1 MHRRGRN
8 HAKPQHQ
15 WTEYVRRGGARYA
28 ATLGHPRTI
37 ADDRH
42 QIRLRRRPVP
52 RLHGSRQR
60 RSGAILPD
68 RDQRRRRQE
77 DYHHRRPQRQG
88 RSSLAE
94 GLDRRAGAAMRLL
107 PVRPDHAGS
116 GTAFQEPEAD
126 QGRSGGAYGRQS
138 LPLHD
143 LFAHP
148 EGDHARRVRN
158 AYRLQRGNR
167 AEGNMNRHVKITA
180 PGPAD
185 LSRRS
190 FMVGSAAAGLALGYS
205 IVPGMLGAD
214 QALAAT
220 SNFDPSVWYSIAPDG
235 MRTGTRRK
243 ADMGEPLAST
253 MAQIISEEL
262 GSSWKDMRVQLASND
277 PKFNDP
283 VLGAQITGGSWSTMM
298 NFDAMSRAGAAGR
311 MAWTEAAA
319 ATMGVPAS
327 ELIVRDSVI
336 SHPKSKKSMTF
347 ADVVKSGKATK
358 TFTPDELKAIKL
370 KTPDQY
376 TMIGVSVPQ
385 LDIPSKTN
393 GTAKYGIDV
402 MLPGMVYG
410 KVVTPPVRYGAIVK
424 AVDDSEAK
432 KVPGF
437 IKAVTLDD
445 KTGTTTGWVVAVA
458 NTYANA
464 RKAADALKVTYDGG
478 PNAKLSSESLF
489 AEAKRLQALDDS
501 GQFFVKDGDT
511 AAAFGTAAKTMEAE
525 YTTNINIHAP
535 MEPMNA
541 TAQLQGDIWHIYSG
555 NQFATRSGAIAA
567 GAAGVD
573 PKFVVMH
580 QMWLGGGF
588 GRRLGADLMVPA
600 VQAAKAGGKPVKV
613 IFSREDDMTMDFSR
627 PLTFQKIKAGLDA
640 DGKLIAMNHDVVSAW
655 PTKRWGIPD
664 FLSPSADKKG
674 GLDAFTVNGAD
685 FFYSVPNHNV
695 RAILNEMAHNATPS
709 GQLRS
714 VAPGWT
720 FWAVESMVDEIAHAV
735 GKDPAQYRIDM
746 LDGKGA
752 NAGGAQRLR
761 NTLLAAMGLSGYGT
775 RQLPKGEG
783 MGVACVS
790 SQERA
795 TASWTACVAHV
806 AVAPSGEVKVKKLTV
821 ATDVGTQVH
830 PDNIRAQV
838 EGAALWG
845 LSLAMYEKA
854 TPKDGGIEQTNFD
867 TYTPLR
873 MSQVPEV
880 AITVIA
886 NGEKPTG
893 VGEPAVTVVA
903 PAIGNAIF
911 NACGARVRSLPITAE
926 AVKGAM
932 KA

>member
-1 MHRRGRN
+1 
-8 HAKPQHQ
+8 
-15 WTEYVRRGGARYA
+15 
-28 ATLGHPRTI
+28 
-37 ADDRH
+37 
-42 QIRLRRRPVP
+42 
-52 RLHGSRQR
+52 
-60 RSGAILPD
+60 
-68 RDQRRRRQE
+68 
-77 DYHHRRPQRQG
+77 
-88 RSSLAE
+88 
-94 GLDRRAGAAMRLL
+94 
-107 PVRPDHAGS
+107 
-116 GTAFQEPEAD
+116 
-126 QGRSGGAYGRQS
+126 
-138 LPLHD
+138 
-143 LFAHP
+143 
-148 EGDHARRVRN
+148 
-158 AYRLQRGNR
+158 
-167 AEGNMNRHVKITA
+167 MNTHVKISQSE
-180 PGPAD
+180 PAD

-190 FMVGSAAAGLALGYS
+190 FLVGTAAAGLALGYS
-205 IVPGMLGAD
+205 AVPGLLGAD
-214 QALAAT
+214 QAFAAT
-220 SNFDPSVWYSIAPDG
+220 GNFDPSVWYSIAPDG
-235 MRTGTRRK
+235 IVTVTCGK
-243 ADMGEPLAST
+243 ADMGQHIAST

-262 GSSWKDMRVQLASND
+262 GSNWKDMRIQLASND

-298 NFDAMSRAGAAGR
+298 NYDAMSRAGAAGR
-311 MAWTEAAA
+311 MALTEAAA
-319 ATMGVPAS
+319 ASMGVPAG
-327 ELIVRDSVI
+327 ELVVRDSVI

-347 ADVVKSGKATK
+347 AEIVKSGKATK

-370 KTPDQY
+370 KTADQY

-410 KVVTPPVRYGAIVK
+410 KVVMPPVRYGATVK
-424 AVDDSEAK
+424 SVDDSAAK

-437 IKAVTLDD
+437 IKAVTVDD
-445 KTGTTTGWVVAVA
+445 KTATTTGWVVAVA
-458 NTYANA
+458 NTYTNA
-464 RKAADALKVTYDGG
+464 KKAAAALKVTYDGG
-478 PNAKLSSESLF
+478 PNAKLSSESLLT
-489 AEAKRLQALDDS
+489 EARRLQGLDDS
-501 GQFFVKDGDT
+501 GLFFVKNGDT
-511 AAAFGTAAKTMEAE
+511 AAAFGTAAKVIEAE

-541 TAQLQGDIWHIYSG
+541 TAQQQGDIWHIYTG

-580 QMWLGGGF
+580 QMYLGGGF
-588 GRRLGADLMVPA
+588 GRRLDGDMTVP
-600 VQAAKAGGKPVKV
+600 AAKAVGKPVKV
-613 IFSREDDMTMDFSR
+613 IYSREDDMTMDFSR
-627 PLTFQKIKAGLDA
+627 PLTFQKIKAGVDG
-640 DGKLIAMNHDVVSAW
+640 DGKVIALNHDVVSAW

-664 FLSPSADKKG
+664 FLTPSVDKKG
-674 GLDAFTVNGAD
+674 GLDGFTVNGAD
-685 FFYSVPNHNV
+685 FFYTVPNHNV
-695 RAILNEMAHNATPS
+695 RAILNEMAQQATPS
-709 GQLRS
+709 GQLRP

-720 FWAVESMVDEIAHAV
+720 FWAVESMVDELAHAA

-746 LDGKGA
+746 LDGTGA

-761 NTLLAAMGLSGYGT
+761 NTLLAAMGMSGYGT

-806 AVAPSGEVKVKKLTV
+806 AVADSGEVKVKKLTV

-830 PDNIRAQV
+830 PDNIHAQV

-845 LSLAMYEKA
+845 LSLALYEKA
-854 TPKDGGIEQTNFD
+854 TLKDGGIEQTNFD

-880 AITVIA
+880 AISVIA
-886 NGEKPTG
+886 NGDRATG
-893 VGEPAVTVVA
+893 VGEPAVTVIA
-903 PAIGNAIF
+903 PALANAIF

>member
-1 MHRRGRN
+1 
-8 HAKPQHQ
+8 
-15 WTEYVRRGGARYA
+15 
-28 ATLGHPRTI
+28 
-37 ADDRH
+37 
-42 QIRLRRRPVP
+42 
-52 RLHGSRQR
+52 
-60 RSGAILPD
+60 
-68 RDQRRRRQE
+68 
-77 DYHHRRPQRQG
+77 
-88 RSSLAE
+88 
-94 GLDRRAGAAMRLL
+94 
-107 PVRPDHAGS
+107 
-116 GTAFQEPEAD
+116 
-126 QGRSGGAYGRQS
+126 
-138 LPLHD
+138 
-143 LFAHP
+143 
-148 EGDHARRVRN
+148 
-158 AYRLQRGNR
+158 
-167 AEGNMNRHVKITA
+167 MNTHVKISQSE
-180 PGPAD
+180 PAD

-190 FMVGSAAAGLALGYS
+190 FLVGTAAAGLALGYS
-205 IVPGMLGAD
+205 AVPGLLGAD
-214 QALAAT
+214 QAFAAT
-220 SNFDPSVWYSIAPDG
+220 GNFDPSVWYSIAPDG
-235 MRTGTRRK
+235 IVTVTCGK
-243 ADMGEPLAST
+243 ADMGQHIAST

-262 GSSWKDMRVQLASND
+262 GSNWKDMRIQLASND

-298 NFDAMSRAGAAGR
+298 NYDAMSRAGAAGR
-311 MAWTEAAA
+311 MALTEAAA
-319 ATMGVPAS
+319 ASMGVPAG
-327 ELIVRDSVI
+327 ELVVRDSVI

-347 ADVVKSGKATK
+347 AEIVKSGKATK
-358 TFTPDELKAIKL
+358 TFTPDDLKAIKL

-410 KVVTPPVRYGAIVK
+410 KVVMPPVRYGATVK
-424 AVDDSEAK
+424 SVDDGAAK

-445 KTGTTTGWVVAVA
+445 KTATTTGWVVVIA
-458 NTYANA
+458 NTYASA
-464 RKAADALKVTYDGG
+464 RKAAEVLKVTYDGG
-478 PNAKLSSESLF
+478 PNAKLSSESLLT
-489 AEAKRLQALDDS
+489 EAKRLQGLDDS
-501 GQFFVKDGDT
+501 GLFFVKNGDT
-511 AAAFGTAAKTMEAE
+511 AAALGTAAKVMEAE

-541 TAQLQGDIWHIYSG
+541 TAQQQGDIWHIYSG

-580 QMWLGGGF
+580 QMFLGGGF
-588 GRRLGADLMVPA
+588 GRRLDADMMVPA
-600 VQAAKAGGKPVKV
+600 VQAAKAVGKPVKV
-613 IFSREDDMTMDFSR
+613 IYSREDDMTMDFSR
-627 PLTFQKIKAGLDA
+627 PLTFQKIKAGLDG
-640 DGKLIAMNHDVVSAW
+640 DGKLVAMNHDVVSAW

-664 FLSPSADKKG
+664 FLSPSVDKKDER
-674 GLDAFTVNGAD
+674 LDAFTVNGAD

-695 RAILNEMAHNATPS
+695 RAILNEMAHSATPS

-720 FWAVESMVDEIAHAV
+720 FWAVESMIDEIAHAA
-735 GKDPAQYRIDM
+735 GKDPAQYRISM
-746 LDGKGA
+746 LDGAGA

-761 NTLLAAMGLSGYGT
+761 NTLLAAMGLAGYGT
-775 RQLPKGEG
+775 IQLPKGEG

-845 LSLAMYEKA
+845 VSLALYEKA
-854 TPKDGGIEQTNFD
+854 TLKNGGIEQTNFD

-873 MSQVPEV
+873 MSQLPEV
-880 AITVIA
+880 AISVIA
-886 NGEKPTG
+886 NGEKATG

-903 PAIGNAIF
+903 PALANAIF

-926 AVKGAM
+926 AVKANM

>member
-1 MHRRGRN
+1 
-8 HAKPQHQ
+8 
-15 WTEYVRRGGARYA
+15 
-28 ATLGHPRTI
+28 
-37 ADDRH
+37 
-42 QIRLRRRPVP
+42 
-52 RLHGSRQR
+52 
-60 RSGAILPD
+60 
-68 RDQRRRRQE
+68 
-77 DYHHRRPQRQG
+77 
-88 RSSLAE
+88 
-94 GLDRRAGAAMRLL
+94 
-107 PVRPDHAGS
+107 
-116 GTAFQEPEAD
+116 
-126 QGRSGGAYGRQS
+126 
-138 LPLHD
+138 
-143 LFAHP
+143 
-148 EGDHARRVRN
+148 
-158 AYRLQRGNR
+158 
-167 AEGNMNRHVKITA
+167 MNTHVKISTDKAA
-180 PGPAD
+180 PATD

-190 FMVGSAAAGLALGYS
+190 FLVGSAAAGLALGYS
-205 IVPGMLGAD
+205 AMPLLGTD
-214 QALAAT
+214 SALAAP
-220 SNFDPSVWYSIAPDG
+220 SHFDPSVWYSIAPDG
-235 MRTGTRRK
+235 LVTVTCGK
-243 ADMGEPLAST
+243 ADMGQHIAST
-253 MAQIISEEL
+253 MSQIICEEL
-262 GSSWKDMRVQLASND
+262 GANWKDMRVQLASND

-311 MAWTEAAA
+311 IALTEAAA
-319 ATMGVPAS
+319 NAMGVPAS
-327 ELIVRDSVI
+327 ELTVRDSVI
-336 SHPKSKKSMTF
+336 SHPKKKSMTF
-347 ADVVKSGKATK
+347 AEVVKSGKATK
-358 TFTPDELKAIKL
+358 TFTPEELKAIKL
-370 KTPDQY
+370 KTSDQY

-410 KVVTPPVRYGAIVK
+410 KVVTPPVRYGATVK
-424 AVDDSEAK
+424 SVDDSAAK

-445 KTGTTTGWVVAVA
+445 KTATTTGWVVAVA
-458 NTYANA
+458 DTYANA
-464 RKAADALKVTYDGG
+464 RRAADALKITYDGG
-478 PNAKLSSESLF
+478 PNAKLSSESLLT
-489 AEAKRLQALDDS
+489 EARRLQKLDDS

-511 AAAFGTAAKTMEAE
+511 VAAFGTAAKVMEAE

-541 TAQLQGDIWHIYSG
+541 TAQLQGDIWHIYTG

-588 GRRLGADLMVPA
+588 GRRLDADMTVPA
-600 VQAAKAGGKPVKV
+600 VQAAKAVGKPVKV
-613 IFSREDDMTMDFSR
+613 IYSRENDMTMDFSR
-627 PLTFQKIKAGLDA
+627 PLTLQKVKAGVDA
-640 DGKLIAMNHDVVSAW
+640 DGKLIALNHDVVSAW

-664 FLSPSADKKG
+664 FLSPSVDKKG
-674 GLDAFTVNGAD
+674 PLDAFTVNGAD

-720 FWAVESMVDEIAHAV
+720 FWAVESMVDELAHAA

-746 LDGKGA
+746 LDGKGK
-752 NAGGAQRLR
+752 NDGGAQRLR
-761 NTLLAAMGLSGYGT
+761 NTLLAAMGMSGYGT
-775 RQLPKGEG
+775 KPLPKGEG

-806 AVAPSGEVKVKKLTV
+806 AVDPSGEVKVKKLTV

-845 LSLAMYEKA
+845 LSLALYEKA
-854 TPKDGGIEQTNFD
+854 TLKDGGIEQTNFD

-880 AITVIA
+880 AISVIA
-886 NGEKPTG
+886 NGEKATG
-893 VGEPAVTVVA
+893 VGEPAVTVIA
-903 PAIGNAIF
+903 PALGNAIF
-911 NACGARVRSLPITAE
+911 NACGARVRSLPISAE
-926 AVKGAM
+926 AVKAAM

>member
-1 MHRRGRN
+1 
-8 HAKPQHQ
+8 
-15 WTEYVRRGGARYA
+15 
-28 ATLGHPRTI
+28 
-37 ADDRH
+37 
-42 QIRLRRRPVP
+42 
-52 RLHGSRQR
+52 
-60 RSGAILPD
+60 
-68 RDQRRRRQE
+68 
-77 DYHHRRPQRQG
+77 
-88 RSSLAE
+88 
-94 GLDRRAGAAMRLL
+94 
-107 PVRPDHAGS
+107 
-116 GTAFQEPEAD
+116 
-126 QGRSGGAYGRQS
+126 
-138 LPLHD
+138 
-143 LFAHP
+143 
-148 EGDHARRVRN
+148 
-158 AYRLQRGNR
+158 
-167 AEGNMNRHVKITA
+167 MNTHVKITQSE
-180 PGPAD
+180 PAD

-190 FMVGSAAAGLALGYS
+190 FLVGTAAAGLALGYS
-205 IVPGMLGAD
+205 AVPGLLGAD

-220 SNFDPSVWYSIAPDG
+220 GNFDPSVWYSIAPDG
-235 MRTGTRRK
+235 IVTVTCGK
-243 ADMGEPLAST
+243 ADMGQHIAST

-262 GSSWKDMRVQLASND
+262 GSNWKDMRVQLASND

-311 MAWTEAAA
+311 MALTEAAA
-319 ATMGVPAS
+319 ASMGVPAG
-327 ELIVRDSVI
+327 ELVVRDSVI

-347 ADVVKSGKATK
+347 AEIVKSGKATK
-358 TFTPDELKAIKL
+358 SFTPDDLKAIKL

-410 KVVTPPVRYGAIVK
+410 KVVMPPVRYGATVK
-424 AVDDSEAK
+424 SVDDGAAM

-437 IKAVTLDD
+437 IKAVTIED
-445 KTGTTTGWVVAVA
+445 KTMTTTGWVVVIAK
-458 NTYANA
+458 TYTSAK
-464 RKAADALKVTYDGG
+464 KAAEVLKVTYDGG
-478 PNAKLSSESLF
+478 PNAKLSSESLLT
-489 AEAKRLQALDDS
+489 EAKRLQGLDDS
-501 GQFFVKDGDT
+501 GLFFVKNGDT
-511 AAAFGTAAKTMEAE
+511 AAALGTAAKVMEAE

-541 TAQLQGDIWHIYSG
+541 TAQQQGDIWHIYTG

-580 QMWLGGGF
+580 QMYLGGGF
-588 GRRLGADLMVPA
+588 GRRLDGDMTVPA
-600 VQAAKAGGKPVKV
+600 VQAAKAVGKPVKV
-613 IFSREDDMTMDFSR
+613 IYTREDDMTMDFSR
-627 PLTFQKIKAGLDA
+627 PLTFQKIKAGLDG

-664 FLSPSADKKG
+664 FLSPSVDKKDQR
-674 GLDAFTVNGAD
+674 LDAFTVNGAD

-695 RAILNEMAHNATPS
+695 RAILNEMAQSATPS

-720 FWAVESMVDEIAHAV
+720 FWAVESMIDEIAHAA
-735 GKDPAQYRIDM
+735 GKDPAQFRISM
-746 LDGKGA
+746 LDGAGA

-761 NTLLAAMGLSGYGT
+761 NTLLAAMGLAGYGT
-775 RQLPKGEG
+775 LQLPKGEG

-838 EGAALWG
+838 EGGALWG
-845 LSLAMYEKA
+845 VSLALYEKA
-854 TPKDGGIEQTNFD
+854 TLKDGGSEQTNFD

-873 MSQVPEV
+873 MSQMPEV
-880 AITVIA
+880 AISVIA
-886 NGEKPTG
+886 NGEKATG
-893 VGEPAVTVVA
+893 VGEPTVTVVA
-903 PAIGNAIF
+903 PALANAIF

-926 AVKGAM
+926 AVKANM

>member
-1 MHRRGRN
+1 
-8 HAKPQHQ
+8 
-15 WTEYVRRGGARYA
+15 
-28 ATLGHPRTI
+28 
-37 ADDRH
+37 
-42 QIRLRRRPVP
+42 
-52 RLHGSRQR
+52 
-60 RSGAILPD
+60 
-68 RDQRRRRQE
+68 
-77 DYHHRRPQRQG
+77 
-88 RSSLAE
+88 
-94 GLDRRAGAAMRLL
+94 
-107 PVRPDHAGS
+107 
-116 GTAFQEPEAD
+116 
-126 QGRSGGAYGRQS
+126 
-138 LPLHD
+138 
-143 LFAHP
+143 
-148 EGDHARRVRN
+148 
-158 AYRLQRGNR
+158 
-167 AEGNMNRHVKITA
+167 MNTHVKIADVTT
-180 PGPAD
+180 GRESVD

-190 FMVGSAAAGLALGYS
+190 FLVGTAAAGLALGYS
-205 IVPGMLGAD
+205 AVPGMLGAD
-214 QALAAT
+214 QALAAPA
-220 SNFDPSVWYSIAPDG
+220 NFDPSVWYSIAPDG
-235 MRTGTRRK
+235 IVTVTCGK
-243 ADMGEPLAST
+243 ADMGQHIAST
-253 MAQIISEEL
+253 MAQIICEEL
-262 GSSWKDMRVQLASND
+262 GANWKDMRVQLASND

-311 MAWTEAAA
+311 IALTDAAA
-319 ATMGVPAS
+319 AAMGVPAS
-327 ELIVRDSVI
+327 ELVVRDSVI
-336 SHPKSKKSMTF
+336 SNPKSRKSTTF
-347 ADVVKSGKATK
+347 AEVVKSGKITK

-370 KTPDQY
+370 KTADQY

-393 GTAKYGIDV
+393 GSAKYGIDV

-410 KVVTPPVRYGAIVK
+410 ALVTPPVRYGATVK
-424 AVDDSEAK
+424 SVDDSAAK

-458 NTYANA
+458 NTYVNA
-464 RKAADALKVTYDGG
+464 RKAAEALKVSYDGG
-478 PNAKLSSESLF
+478 PNAKLSSQSLLD
-489 AEAKRLQALDDS
+489 EAKRLQSLDDS
-501 GQFFVKDGDT
+501 GLFFVKDGDT
-511 AAAFGTAAKTMEAE
+511 AAAFGTAAKVMEAE

-535 MEPMNA
+535 LEPMTA
-541 TAQLQGDIWHIYSG
+541 TAQQQGDIWHIYTG

-588 GRRLGADLMVPA
+588 GRRLDADMTVPA
-600 VQAAKAGGKPVKV
+600 VQAAKAVGKPVKV
-613 IFSREDDMTMDFSR
+613 IYSRENDMTMDFSR
-627 PLTFQKIKAGLDA
+627 PLTFQKIKAGLDG

-664 FLSPSADKKG
+664 FLTPSVDKKG
-674 GLDAFTVNGAD
+674 GLDGFTVNGAD
-685 FFYSVPNHNV
+685 FFYTVPNHNV

-720 FWAVESMVDEIAHAV
+720 FWAVESMVDELAHSV

-761 NTLLAAMGLSGYGT
+761 NTLLAAMGMSGYGT
-775 RQLPKGEG
+775 KELPKGEG

-806 AVAPSGEVKVKKLTV
+806 AVAPSGEIKVKKLTV

-845 LSLAMYEKA
+845 LSLALYEKA
-854 TPKDGGIEQTNFD
+854 TLKDGGIEQTNFD

-880 AITVIA
+880 AVSVIA
-886 NGEKPTG
+886 NGDKATG
-893 VGEPAVTVVA
+893 VGEPAVTVIA

-911 NACGARVRSLPITAE
+911 NACGARIRSLPITAE